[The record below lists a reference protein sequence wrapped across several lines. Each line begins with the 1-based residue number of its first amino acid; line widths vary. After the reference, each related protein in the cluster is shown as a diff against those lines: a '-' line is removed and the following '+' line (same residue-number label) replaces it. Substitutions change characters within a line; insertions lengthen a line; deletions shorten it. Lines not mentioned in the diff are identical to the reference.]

1 MAVVEYKKEGRL
13 ARIIINRPEAMNALN
28 SDVFQGLRNAFND
41 FRDDDDLWVAILT
54 GAGDE
59 AFCAGWDIK
68 ELASGFSL
76 DGDSEPVR
84 PDNIWKPFIAAIN
97 GYCLG
102 GGCEMALMCDIRIA
116 SESAQF
122 GQPEVNIGFMP
133 AMGATVRIPRFLPG
147 AVAAEMLLTG
157 NRINAREALR
167 IGLVSRVV
175 PDEKL
180 IETADEIAKT
190 ILTRGPLGVRAVKE
204 SMVRGYGMTIDEGLA
219 LEKVLSAYLLTTE
232 DFAEGTKAF
241 TEKRSPRY
249 KGK

>member
-241 TEKRSPRY
+241 TEKRPPRY

>member
-13 ARIIINRPEAMNALN
+13 ARVIINRPEAMNALN

-54 GAGDE
+54 GAGDK
-59 AFCAGWDIK
+59 AFCAGWDLK
-68 ELASGFSL
+68 ELTSGCSL

-241 TEKRSPRY
+241 TEKRPPRY

>member
-28 SDVFQGLRNAFND
+28 SDVFQGLRNTFND

-241 TEKRSPRY
+241 TEKRPPRY

>member
-147 AVAAEMLLTG
+147 AVAA
-157 NRINAREALR
+157 
-167 IGLVSRVV
+167 
-175 PDEKL
+175 
-180 IETADEIAKT
+180 
-190 ILTRGPLGVRAVKE
+190 VKE

-241 TEKRSPRY
+241 TEKRPPRY

>member
-1 MAVVEYKKEGRL
+1 
-13 ARIIINRPEAMNALN
+13 
-28 SDVFQGLRNAFND
+28 
-41 FRDDDDLWVAILT
+41 
-54 GAGDE
+54 
-59 AFCAGWDIK
+59 
-68 ELASGFSL
+68 
-76 DGDSEPVR
+76 
-84 PDNIWKPFIAAIN
+84 
-97 GYCLG
+97 
-102 GGCEMALMCDIRIA
+102 MALMCDIRIA

-241 TEKRSPRY
+241 TEKRPPRY

>member
-54 GAGDE
+54 GAGDK
-59 AFCAGWDIK
+59 AFCAGWDLK
-68 ELASGFSL
+68 ELTSGCSL

-241 TEKRSPRY
+241 TEKRPPRY